1 MLVRDFMI
9 SNPKIVKIND
19 TVKDVIRLLY
29 KYKLDVV
36 PVLEQNNKLVGMVT
50 RTNIIEAIVNEIP
63 LNSRIDSIM
72 TQGVITINPD
82 NNLEEAWQIP
92 VNHLP
97 VIDYDHRIVGML
109 NRQEFMNIF
118 YSKMCKANSV
128 IKKMINL
135 SYDGI
140 IIVNDYGIIKEIN
153 EVAVRLIDVKSGE
166 ARNKFIYDILP
177 SSQLMKVI
185 RTGETELNQSF
196 EVKGKTLSVNRA
208 PICEG
213 YKIVGAVAVLRD
225 ISQAA
230 DFTNQLAEKEN
241 RIQALECVFESMPQG
256 IIVVGTDNV
265 INLANTSYEDVMGIS
280 REELI
285 GRKAEIAVE
294 NSRMH
299 VVLKTGIAELGKLQK
314 VKGRQVVVSRV
325 PIFKEG
331 RIIGAIGAAI
341 FKDISEVDTIIE
353 HGKNLLKV
361 NSQGQGI
368 NLKDSSP
375 LITFESI
382 IGRSHNIVLVKNL
395 ATKVAL
401 SDTTVLI
408 QGESGTGKD
417 LFAQAIHNGSNRCNK
432 KFVAINCAAIP
443 AELLEAELFG
453 YDEGAFT
460 GAKKGGKK
468 GKFEI
473 AEGGTLF
480 LDEIGDMPLSMQAK
494 LLRVMQNKTF
504 EHVGGEHVRSCD
516 VRIIAATNKNLL
528 ELVDKKFFR
537 EDLYYRLNVIC
548 LNVPSLRE
556 RQEDIGEL
564 IDVLMPRMCHKLGVP
579 LKQFSPEALAL
590 LRSYN
595 WPGNVRELINILEQI
610 GATVSSVLITPKQ
623 LPSVVVEQQSSKRK
637 KNGKNVMDDEGKHIQ
652 EVLHDTNGNKALAAR
667 VLGVHRSTLYEK
679 MKKYNLK

>member
-9 SNPKIVKIND
+9 SNPKTLKISD
-19 TVKDVIRLLY
+19 TLKDVVSLFY
-29 KYKLDVV
+29 KYKIDVA
-36 PVLEQNNKLVGMVT
+36 PVLKQNNKLVGMVT
-50 RTNIIEAIVNEIP
+50 RTNIIESMVNEIP
-63 LNSRIDSIM
+63 LSSGIESIM
-72 TQGVITINPD
+72 TRGVITISP
-82 NNLEEAWQIP
+82 NNSLEEAWQIP

-97 VIDYDHRIVGML
+97 VVDYDHRIVGML
-109 NRQEFMNIF
+109 NRQEFMKIF
-118 YSKMCKANSV
+118 YLKMCKANNI
-128 IKKMINL
+128 IKNLMNL
-135 SYDGI
+135 SYAGI
-140 IIVNDYGIIKEIN
+140 IIVNYYGIIEEIN
-153 EVAVRLIDVKSGE
+153 EIAGRLIGVKFEE
-166 ARNKFIYDILP
+166 ARDKFIYDVLP
-177 SSQLMKVI
+177 NSRLMNVI

-196 EVKGKTLSVNRA
+196 EINGQALSVNRA

-213 YKIVGAVAVLRD
+213 YKVVGAVAVLRD
-225 ISQAA
+225 ISQAV
-230 DFTNQLAEKEN
+230 DLTNQLVEKEN
-241 RIQALECVFESMPQG
+241 RIQALECVFESMAQG

-265 INLANTSYEDVMGIS
+265 INLVNNSYENVMGIS

-285 GRKAEIAVE
+285 GRKAEVAVE

-299 VVLKTGIAELGKLQK
+299 VVLKTGIAELGNLQK

-325 PIFKEG
+325 PMFKEG
-331 RIIGAIGAAI
+331 RIIGAIGEAI
-341 FKDISEVDTIIE
+341 FKDVSEVGTILE
-353 HGKNLLKV
+353 RGKNLLKV
-361 NSQGQGI
+361 NSQGQEI
-368 NLKDSSP
+368 NLKDSNQ

-382 IGRSHNIVLVKNL
+382 IGRSRSIVSVKNL
-395 ATKVAL
+395 AAKAAIT
-401 SDTTVLI
+401 DTTVLI

-480 LDEIGDMPLSMQAK
+480 LDEIGDMPLAMQAK

-504 EHVGGEHVRSCD
+504 EHVGGEKVWSCD
-516 VRIIAATNKNLL
+516 VRIIAATNKNLI
-528 ELVDKKFFR
+528 ELVEKNFFR

-564 IDVLMPRMCHKLGVP
+564 IDMLMPKMCHKLGVL

-623 LPSVVVEQQSSKRK
+623 LPTVVIEQQNCQRK
-637 KNGKNVMDDEGKHIQ
+637 NNGEGVMEDEGKHIQ
-652 EVLHDTNGNKALAAR
+652 EILHDTSGNKALAAK
-667 VLGVHRSTLYEK
+667 VLGIHRSTLYEK